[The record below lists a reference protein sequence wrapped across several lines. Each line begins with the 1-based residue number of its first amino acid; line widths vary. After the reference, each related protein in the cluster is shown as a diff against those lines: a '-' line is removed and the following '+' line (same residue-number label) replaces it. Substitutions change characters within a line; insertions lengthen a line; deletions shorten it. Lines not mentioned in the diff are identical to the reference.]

1 LYTVVLDSNVLI
13 SAIVFGGKPRVILE
27 SIIEGK
33 LKLAFSEALLEEIE
47 AVLQGKKF
55 RFSPQI
61 TDLIITELQ
70 SISEIL
76 HPTSTVSVIKKDPA
90 DNKVIECAIAAN
102 ADFII
107 SGDAHL
113 LELGEYRNIKIL
125 SPSDFCDTI
134 IAK

>member
-1 LYTVVLDSNVLI
+1 MHTVVLDSNVLI
-13 SAIVFGGKPRVILE
+13 SAIVFGGIPRVILE

-33 LKLAFSEALLEEIE
+33 LKLAFSEALAEEFG

-55 RFSPQI
+55 RLSPQI

-70 SISEIL
+70 SISETFY
-76 HPTSTVSVIKKDPA
+76 PTTTVSVIKKDPA

-102 ADFII
+102 ANFII

-125 SPSDFCDTI
+125 SPSDFCRTI
-134 IAK
+134 LKK